1 MNLLKNKINNQK
13 RLNNKQIS
21 DKEKIK
27 NIVSSFRYGVIN
39 QKSNHSKFKTSKN
52 SPERMLFDNS
62 QNLKSKIING
72 TINGGGNN
80 SKVNNHIIL
89 SSAKQNEKNF
99 ENLLKR
105 KIIKIQEKKSI
116 TQANTNNNSISL
128 SNNTINHTNT
138 SNSLYGYLPQTN
150 YISKI
155 KSKMSLDNSV
165 KQKKYNGNNSQQKR
179 SNSTLEEDEK
189 HNNYYA
195 NLKENIYNKY
205 ISSSSSKNDSN
216 IKSPFNTLNNK
227 NNTINLSKNI
237 PQKIL
242 LKNSNSNPSL
252 IRKSKNINIK
262 PQRTFFKPAIIQYNN
277 YFLLLLGVS
286 RMSLDLRP

>member
-1 MNLLKNKINNQK
+1 MKRQGINMNLLKNKINNQK

-27 NIVSSFRYGVIN
+27 NIVSSFRHGVIN

-105 KIIKIQEKKSI
+105 KIIKIQEKK
-116 TQANTNNNSISL
+116 
-128 SNNTINHTNT
+128 IN
-138 SNSLYGYLPQTN
+138 Y
-150 YISKI
+150 
-155 KSKMSLDNSV
+155 
-165 KQKKYNGNNSQQKR
+165 
-179 SNSTLEEDEK
+179 
-189 HNNYYA
+189 
-195 NLKENIYNKY
+195 
-205 ISSSSSKNDSN
+205 SSEYK
-216 IKSPFNTLNNK
+216 
-227 NNTINLSKNI
+227 
-237 PQKIL
+237 
-242 LKNSNSNPSL
+242 
-252 IRKSKNINIK
+252 
-262 PQRTFFKPAIIQYNN
+262 
-277 YFLLLLGVS
+277 
-286 RMSLDLRP
+286 

>member
-1 MNLLKNKINNQK
+1 MSLMKRQGINMNLLKNKINNQK

-27 NIVSSFRYGVIN
+27 NIVSSFRHGVIN

-155 KSKMSLDNSV
+155 KSKMSLDN
-165 KQKKYNGNNSQQKR
+165 
-179 SNSTLEEDEK
+179 
-189 HNNYYA
+189 
-195 NLKENIYNKY
+195 
-205 ISSSSSKNDSN
+205 
-216 IKSPFNTLNNK
+216 
-227 NNTINLSKNI
+227 
-237 PQKIL
+237 
-242 LKNSNSNPSL
+242 
-252 IRKSKNINIK
+252 
-262 PQRTFFKPAIIQYNN
+262 
-277 YFLLLLGVS
+277 
-286 RMSLDLRP
+286 